1 MDIANQRYDF
11 VRDIGSGNFGVA
23 KLMRDKRT
31 GELVAV
37 KFIPRGEKIDK
48 NVERELLNHRMLSGH
63 PMIIRFREVFLT
75 TTHLGIAM
83 EYAAGGELF
92 DRIVKAGRFSEDEA
106 RYFFQQLIS
115 GVAWCHREGVC
126 HRDLKLENT
135 LLDGRP
141 APRLKIC
148 DFGYSKSA
156 VFDSQPKSTVGTPA
170 YIAPEVLSRKQY
182 DGEVA
187 DVWSCGVT
195 LYVMLVGAYPFED
208 PADPRNFR
216 KTIQRIMSVKY
227 SFPAN
232 LHLSKEC
239 LDLISRIFVANPTQR
254 IKIKEIQQHPWF
266 LKNLPEELKDG
277 GLAMRDAAPQC
288 TQNIEDI
295 RQMVHAARSKAQTPA
310 VNNVRDFNEEDYMD
324 GDLMDEELVE

>member
-1 MDIANQRYDF
+1 MDINNAKF
-11 VRDIGSGNFGVA
+11 EMIKDIGSGNFGVA
-23 KLMRDKRT
+23 KLMKDRLT

-37 KFIPRGEKIDK
+37 KFIERGDKIDK
-48 NVERELLNHRMLSGH
+48 NVERELINHRSLLH
-63 PMIIRFREVFLT
+63 PNIIRFKEVFVT
-75 TTHLGIAM
+75 TTHLGIVM

-115 GVAWCHREGVC
+115 GVEYCHSQGVC

-182 DGEVA
+182 DGEIA

-208 PADPRNFR
+208 PSDPRNFR
-216 KTIQRIMSVKY
+216 KTIQRIMGVKY

-232 LHLSKEC
+232 LALSREC
-239 LDLISRIFVANPTQR
+239 VDLISKIFQANPSNR
-254 IKIKEIQQHPWF
+254 ISISGIRSHPWF
-266 LKNLPEELKDG
+266 LKNLPEELIDG
-277 GLAMRDAAPQC
+277 GRAAQALMQPSKQSV
-288 TQNIEDI
+288 EE
-295 RQMVHAARSKAQTPA
+295 VKLVVSEARHKKQAQQQGINGT
-310 VNNVRDFNEEDYMD
+310 FNEEDFMD
-324 GDLMDEELVE
+324 GDLVDDMH